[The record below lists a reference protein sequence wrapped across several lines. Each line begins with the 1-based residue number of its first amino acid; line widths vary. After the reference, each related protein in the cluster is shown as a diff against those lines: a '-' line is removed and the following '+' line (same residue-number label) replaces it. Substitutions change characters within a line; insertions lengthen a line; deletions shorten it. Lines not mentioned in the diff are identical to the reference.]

1 MIGYVRGT
9 LEDIEEGNA
18 VVDVQGLGYN
28 VKISTSTASLMPPL
42 HSDVKLYTYTS
53 ITENGCSLYGFLD
66 KDELQIFKQ
75 LITVNGVGPKGA
87 QGVLSVMSAND
98 LRFAIIGADIKMISS
113 APGIGKKTAERI
125 ILDLRDK
132 ISLEDTL
139 ELALEK
145 DIQNISNEKSSNN
158 KKIDATAK
166 NEAVEALVALGYG
179 AAEALKA
186 VNKVEL
192 DGTEDSE
199 IILKKALKNLF

>member
-18 VVDVQGLGYN
+18 VVDVQGVGYN

-53 ITENGCSLYGFLD
+53 ITENGCSLYGFLE

-139 ELALEK
+139 ESALAQDISIATDKVNK
-145 DIQNISNEKSSNN
+145 DN
-158 KKIDATAK
+158 KKIDVTAK

-179 AAEALKA
+179 ASEALKA
-186 VNKVEL
+186 VNKIQL
-192 DGTEDSE
+192 DGSEDSE
-199 IILKKALKNLF
+199 AILKQALKFLF